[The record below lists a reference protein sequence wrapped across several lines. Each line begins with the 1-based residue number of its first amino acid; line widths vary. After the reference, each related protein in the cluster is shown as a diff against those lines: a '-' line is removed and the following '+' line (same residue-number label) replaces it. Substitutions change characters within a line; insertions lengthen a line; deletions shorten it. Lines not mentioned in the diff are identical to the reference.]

1 MIISRKKF
9 EQELEKAREEVFERE
24 REDRR
29 FEELH
34 DRINQLEKR
43 VYALENPPVFSE
55 PRITLTNCE
64 AR

>member
-1 MIISRKKF
+1 MIISRKRF
-9 EQELEKAREEVFERE
+9 EQELAKAREEVLERE

-29 FEELH
+29 FMELY

-43 VYALENPPVFSE
+43 VYALENPPVFSN
-55 PRITLTNCE
+55 PQITLTNCE